1 MNNEQNNILSKLEK
15 VSTQVPNDLFF
26 ETLKKQVV
34 GKLENEPKVVPFY
47 RKKWLQAAASI
58 LLLIGIGSVYLF
70 NTKEPVPNTKETVD
84 FSSLSED
91 DILKYIENN
100 QEDFDERELA
110 SALIELPAI
119 GNPVQVQSKQKISSK
134 KEAELEKMW
143 NDLED
148 EDILEYLQEE
158 SDDLDEEL
166 IFGS

>member
-1 MNNEQNNILSKLEK
+1 MNNEQNNMLSKLEK
-15 VSTQVPNDLFF
+15 VPTQVPNDLYF

-34 GKLENEPKVVPFY
+34 GKLENEPKIVPFY

-58 LLLIGIGSVYLF
+58 LLLIGIGSVYLL
-70 NTKEPVPNTKETVD
+70 NSKEPVPVTKHKVD
-84 FSSLSED
+84 FSSLSKD
-91 DILKYIENN
+91 DIINYIENN
-100 QEDFDERELA
+100 QEDFDERDLA
-110 SALIELPAI
+110 SALIELPAL
-119 GNPVQVQSKQKISSK
+119 GNAVQVQSKQKISG

-148 EDILEYLQEE
+148 EDILEYLKEE